1 MYTIFIFI
9 AVGFISPL
17 LFGLSTV
24 LTDIMSSTLG
34 SVGEIPTEVSAN
46 VPISVAKVMISVSFV
61 RWFSVG
67 LLIISAILSSL
78 VLGLINS
85 GEEKDGLRYIPILI
99 ALSLVM
105 YFLTGFGVKLI
116 LSTFVSA

>member
-1 MYTIFIFI
+1 
-9 AVGFISPL
+9 
-17 LFGLSTV
+17 
-24 LTDIMSSTLG
+24 
-34 SVGEIPTEVSAN
+34 
-46 VPISVAKVMISVSFV
+46 
-61 RWFSVG
+61 
-67 LLIISAILSSL
+67 